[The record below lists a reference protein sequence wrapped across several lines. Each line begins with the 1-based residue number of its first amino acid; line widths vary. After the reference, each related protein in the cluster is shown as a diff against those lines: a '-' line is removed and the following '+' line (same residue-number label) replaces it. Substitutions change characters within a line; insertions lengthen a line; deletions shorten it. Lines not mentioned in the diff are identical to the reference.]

1 MRKNFGVKPWFYPLP
16 VLIVGSYDENGQ
28 ADAMN
33 AAWGGLYDANLV
45 ELCLSSGHKTT
56 KNIKAT
62 EAFTVSFADAKNV
75 AKCDYVG
82 IVSANNTPDK
92 MEKAGFTVTKS
103 SFVNAP
109 IIEEL
114 PMTLECRLKKVTEEG
129 NIIGEIVNISVDDSI
144 FDENG
149 QIDVDKLQPI
159 AFDPVKNDYRV
170 IGEKVG
176 NAFEDGNKMEEI
188 KMEYITLNNGVKMPK
203 VGFGVYQVT
212 DQNECR
218 QAVLDAIDVGYR
230 LIDTAQAYG
239 NEEAVGEAI
248 KMSGVDRK
256 DLFITTKVWISN
268 YGYEKAKMSVEESL
282 KKMQLDYL
290 DLVLLHQP
298 FNDYYGA
305 YQALVDLYKEGKIK
319 AIGVSNFYPDR
330 LVDMAIFSEVTPA
343 INQVEVNVFHQQK
356 EAQVYN
362 EKYGVQLEAWAPF
375 AEGRNNMFSNPE
387 LKAIGEKY
395 RKTVAQVILRWLVQR
410 NIVPLSKSVKKSRM
424 EENINIFDF
433 ELSKEDMDKISEMDK
448 KESSFFSHYDPSIVE
463 MIAGLH
469 Q

>member
-1 MRKNFGVKPWFYPLP
+1 
-16 VLIVGSYDENGQ
+16 
-28 ADAMN
+28 
-33 AAWGGLYDANLV
+33 
-45 ELCLSSGHKTT
+45 
-56 KNIKAT
+56 
-62 EAFTVSFADAKNV
+62 
-75 AKCDYVG
+75 
-82 IVSANNTPDK
+82 
-92 MEKAGFTVTKS
+92 
-103 SFVNAP
+103 
-109 IIEEL
+109 
-114 PMTLECRLKKVTEEG
+114 
-129 NIIGEIVNISVDDSI
+129 
-144 FDENG
+144 
-149 QIDVDKLQPI
+149 
-159 AFDPVKNDYRV
+159 
-170 IGEKVG
+170 
-176 NAFEDGNKMEEI
+176 
-188 KMEYITLNNGVKMPK
+188 MEYITLNNGVKMPK

-239 NEEAVGEAI
+239 NEKAVGEAI

-395 RKTVAQVILRWLVQR
+395 GKTVAQVILRWLVQR

>member
-1 MRKNFGVKPWFYPLP
+1 
-16 VLIVGSYDENGQ
+16 
-28 ADAMN
+28 
-33 AAWGGLYDANLV
+33 
-45 ELCLSSGHKTT
+45 
-56 KNIKAT
+56 
-62 EAFTVSFADAKNV
+62 
-75 AKCDYVG
+75 
-82 IVSANNTPDK
+82 
-92 MEKAGFTVTKS
+92 
-103 SFVNAP
+103 
-109 IIEEL
+109 
-114 PMTLECRLKKVTEEG
+114 
-129 NIIGEIVNISVDDSI
+129 
-144 FDENG
+144 
-149 QIDVDKLQPI
+149 
-159 AFDPVKNDYRV
+159 
-170 IGEKVG
+170 
-176 NAFEDGNKMEEI
+176 
-188 KMEYITLNNGVKMPK
+188 MEYITLNNGVKMPK

-218 QAVLDAIDVGYR
+218 QAVLDAIDVGYS

-375 AEGRNNMFSNPE
+375 AEGRNNMFSNLE

-395 RKTVAQVILRWLVQR
+395 GKTVAQVILRWLVQR

>member
-1 MRKNFGVKPWFYPLP
+1 
-16 VLIVGSYDENGQ
+16 
-28 ADAMN
+28 
-33 AAWGGLYDANLV
+33 
-45 ELCLSSGHKTT
+45 
-56 KNIKAT
+56 
-62 EAFTVSFADAKNV
+62 
-75 AKCDYVG
+75 
-82 IVSANNTPDK
+82 
-92 MEKAGFTVTKS
+92 
-103 SFVNAP
+103 
-109 IIEEL
+109 
-114 PMTLECRLKKVTEEG
+114 
-129 NIIGEIVNISVDDSI
+129 
-144 FDENG
+144 
-149 QIDVDKLQPI
+149 
-159 AFDPVKNDYRV
+159 
-170 IGEKVG
+170 
-176 NAFEDGNKMEEI
+176 
-188 KMEYITLNNGVKMPK
+188 MEYITLNNGVKMPK

-218 QAVLDAIDVGYR
+218 QVVLDAIDVGYR

-395 RKTVAQVILRWLVQR
+395 GKTVAQVILRWLVQR

>member
-1 MRKNFGVKPWFYPLP
+1 
-16 VLIVGSYDENGQ
+16 
-28 ADAMN
+28 
-33 AAWGGLYDANLV
+33 
-45 ELCLSSGHKTT
+45 
-56 KNIKAT
+56 
-62 EAFTVSFADAKNV
+62 
-75 AKCDYVG
+75 
-82 IVSANNTPDK
+82 
-92 MEKAGFTVTKS
+92 
-103 SFVNAP
+103 
-109 IIEEL
+109 
-114 PMTLECRLKKVTEEG
+114 
-129 NIIGEIVNISVDDSI
+129 
-144 FDENG
+144 
-149 QIDVDKLQPI
+149 
-159 AFDPVKNDYRV
+159 
-170 IGEKVG
+170 
-176 NAFEDGNKMEEI
+176 
-188 KMEYITLNNGVKMPK
+188 MEYITLNNGVKMPK

-362 EKYGVQLEAWAPF
+362 EKHGVQLEAWAPF
-375 AEGRNNMFSNPE
+375 AEGRNNMFSNLE

-395 RKTVAQVILRWLVQR
+395 GKTVAQVILRWLVQR

>member
-1 MRKNFGVKPWFYPLP
+1 
-16 VLIVGSYDENGQ
+16 
-28 ADAMN
+28 
-33 AAWGGLYDANLV
+33 
-45 ELCLSSGHKTT
+45 
-56 KNIKAT
+56 
-62 EAFTVSFADAKNV
+62 
-75 AKCDYVG
+75 
-82 IVSANNTPDK
+82 
-92 MEKAGFTVTKS
+92 
-103 SFVNAP
+103 
-109 IIEEL
+109 
-114 PMTLECRLKKVTEEG
+114 
-129 NIIGEIVNISVDDSI
+129 
-144 FDENG
+144 
-149 QIDVDKLQPI
+149 
-159 AFDPVKNDYRV
+159 
-170 IGEKVG
+170 
-176 NAFEDGNKMEEI
+176 
-188 KMEYITLNNGVKMPK
+188 MEYITLNNGVKMPK

-212 DQNECR
+212 DQNECH

-395 RKTVAQVILRWLVQR
+395 GKTVAQVILRWLVQR